1 MKTKVDMKEKELHE
15 LEKKLIVREQVSLSI
30 CLNLSS
36 IS

>member
-15 LEKKLIVREQVSLSI
+15 LEKKLIVREQVSLLT
-30 CLNLSS
+30 CLNFSS

>member
-15 LEKKLIVREQVSLSI
+15 IEEKLVVREQVSLST
-30 CLNLSS
+30 CLKLSS

>member
-15 LEKKLIVREQVSLSI
+15 LEEKLVVREQVSLST
-30 CLNLSS
+30 CLKLSS